1 MDVSKRFTRDSLGD
15 LSEINLIEDLTG
27 GKDTF
32 VDTALDDKT
41 KMLLMEP
48 DTLMKLEILLT
59 SIIVI
64 LSFLAILVV
73 LLIIT

>member
-27 GKDTF
+27 GKDT
-32 VDTALDDKT
+32 ALDDKT
-41 KMLLMEP
+41 KMLLIEP
-48 DTLMKLEILLT
+48 DTLMKLEMLLT